1 MYLTH
6 NDGKSV
12 AAERFIKTLE
22 NTTYKYMTP
31 ISSNMCIDKLDET
44 INKYN
49 NTFHRTIK
57 MKSINV
63 NPSMY
68 IDFNI
73 KNNKKGCK
81 FDVGDYV
88 RMWKYKCIFAK
99 GYVPNLY
106 KEVFV
111 ITEVRNTIP
120 STWHM

>member
-31 ISSNMCIDKLDET
+31 ISNNMCIDKLDET

-88 RMWKYKCIFAK
+88 RM
-99 GYVPNLY
+99 
-106 KEVFV
+106 
-111 ITEVRNTIP
+111 
-120 STWHM
+120 

>member
-1 MYLTH
+1 
-6 NDGKSV
+6 
-12 AAERFIKTLE
+12 
-22 NTTYKYMTP
+22 
-31 ISSNMCIDKLDET
+31 MCIDKLDET

-73 KNNKKGCK
+73 KNNKEECK

-88 RMWKYKCIFAK
+88 RM
-99 GYVPNLY
+99 
-106 KEVFV
+106 
-111 ITEVRNTIP
+111 
-120 STWHM
+120 

>member
-1 MYLTH
+1 
-6 NDGKSV
+6 
-12 AAERFIKTLE
+12 
-22 NTTYKYMTP
+22 
-31 ISSNMCIDKLDET
+31 MCIDKLDET

-73 KNNKKGCK
+73 KNNKEGCK

-88 RMWKYKCIFAK
+88 RMWKYQCIFAK

-111 ITEVRNTIP
+111 ITEVRNTVP

>member
-1 MYLTH
+1 
-6 NDGKSV
+6 
-12 AAERFIKTLE
+12 
-22 NTTYKYMTP
+22 MTS
-31 ISSNMCIDKLDET
+31 ISNNMCIDKLDET

-73 KNNKKGCK
+73 KNNKEGCK

-88 RMWKYKCIFAK
+88 RM
-99 GYVPNLY
+99 
-106 KEVFV
+106 
-111 ITEVRNTIP
+111 
-120 STWHM
+120 

>member
-31 ISSNMCIDKLDET
+31 IPNNMCIDKLDET

-88 RMWKYKCIFAK
+88 RM
-99 GYVPNLY
+99 
-106 KEVFV
+106 
-111 ITEVRNTIP
+111 
-120 STWHM
+120 

>member
-1 MYLTH
+1 MSNNDVEIYLTH

-22 NTTYKYMTP
+22 NLTYKYMTS
-31 ISSNMCIDKLDET
+31 ISNNMCIDKLDET

-73 KNNKKGCK
+73 KNNKEGCK

-88 RMWKYKCIFAK
+88 RM
-99 GYVPNLY
+99 
-106 KEVFV
+106 
-111 ITEVRNTIP
+111 
-120 STWHM
+120 